1 MVLVLS
7 AREMENK
14 DYTDLDVWKEAR
26 RLVSGIYTLVKL
38 FPEDEKYA
46 LISQLK
52 RAAISVP
59 SNIAEGVGRQHKN
72 ERIQFLYISRG
83 SLYEIETQLLLA
95 MDQGF
100 ISEVDLKESFEQI
113 TSCKKLIQGYINY
126 LKK

>member
-1 MVLVLS
+1 MLS

-26 RLVSGIYTLVKL
+26 KLVSGIYSLVKS

-46 LISQLK
+46 LTSQLK

-83 SLYEIETQLLLA
+83 SLYEIETQLFLA
-95 MDQGF
+95 LDQSF
-100 ISEVDLKESFEQI
+100 LSEKSLKDILDQI